1 MSQPPRN
8 LVILGSTGS
17 IGRSALRVVQAL
29 PERFRVLGLA
39 VHRQGEEA
47 LRQAQE
53 FHAPFLAV
61 ADPASARRAAAAAP
75 GDVQVLAGAE
85 GLLELVAQP
94 GVDLV
99 LAAIVGMAGLPPVL
113 RALELGVDVALA
125 TKETLV
131 VAGAQVMAA
140 RRRSG
145 ARLLPVDSEHSAI
158 FQCLEGRP
166 ADHVRKLILTASG
179 GPFAGRPDLDWNTV
193 TVDAALRHPRWN
205 MGRKVTVDSATMMN
219 KGLEIMEARWLFD
232 VDLDRIE
239 VMLHPESIVHSMVE
253 LTDGSL
259 LAQLSASDMRFAI
272 QYALTWP
279 QRLDG
284 QLPPLDLARL
294 GALHFS
300 LPDAQRFPCL
310 ALTRAAAR
318 AGGTMPAVLNAA
330 NEVAVEAFLAGR
342 LPFAGIWRVV
352 EETMAVHQIQAD
364 PELADIM
371 EADRWARIAARE
383 RVGHGTPAGMSDGG
397 K

>member
-1 MSQPPRN
+1 MSQAPRN

-29 PERFRVLGLA
+29 PGRFRVLGLA
-39 VHRQGEEA
+39 VNRQDGEV
-47 LRQAQE
+47 LQQARE
-53 FHAPFLAV
+53 FQAPCVAV
-61 ADPASARRAAAAAP
+61 ADPAAARRAAAAAP
-75 GDVQVLAGAE
+75 AGVRVLAGPE

-140 RRRSG
+140 RLKSG

-166 ADHVRKLILTASG
+166 ANHVRKLILTASG
-179 GPFAGRPDLDWNTV
+179 GPFAAQPELDLNTV
-193 TVDAALRHPRWN
+193 TVAAALRHPRWK

-219 KGLEIMEARWLFD
+219 KGLEVIEARWLFD
-232 VDLDRIE
+232 MDLERIE

-259 LAQLSASDMRFAI
+259 LAQLSVSDMRFAI

-300 LPDAQRFPCL
+300 LPDMQRFPCL
-310 ALTRAAAR
+310 ALARAAAR

-330 NEVAVEAFLAGR
+330 NEVAVEEFLADR
-342 LPFAGIWRVV
+342 LSFAGIWRVV
-352 EETMAVHQIQAD
+352 EQTMAAHQMQNNPDLAAIMHAD
-364 PELADIM
+364 N
-371 EADRWARIAARE
+371 WARRAARE
-383 RVGHGTPAGMSDGG
+383 KAAG
-397 K
+397 